1 MTTLPAVIPDQEQG
15 PNHRCYEL
23 AAAMLRDHSIQNYHW
38 ARDFLAAAI
47 WTEARN
53 TLDYIVKC
61 EGKGSKPSAGPAA

>member
-1 MTTLPAVIPDQEQG
+1 MTTLPAVIPDQGQR

-23 AAAMLRDHSIQNYHW
+23 AAAMLRGHSIQNHHW

-53 TLDYIVKC
+53 MLDYIVATEKQTQ
-61 EGKGSKPSAGPAA
+61 